1 MLPSGSTSLRQQEVA
16 IQTVYIETSVVS
28 YLRHTPTASAPTVSR
43 QLATRQWWDAD
54 RQSYSLVTSQYVHDE
69 SSAGDGVLAADRL
82 KHLSGISLLTLD
94 PQIDELADEI
104 LARAILPPSAA
115 LDALHIACAAVH
127 RIDFLLT
134 WNCKHIANPV
144 ILPRVFRVIDDF
156 NLPFPVICT
165 PQDMLDFSDEDAH

>member
-1 MLPSGSTSLRQQEVA
+1 MTEEDA

-28 YLRHTPTASAPTVSR
+28 YLRHTPHAAVPTVIK
-43 QLATRQWWDAD
+43 QIATRQWWKQAQG
-54 RQSYSLVTSQYVHDE
+54 RFSLVTSQYVHEEASEGDAIL
-69 SSAGDGVLAADRL
+69 SAERIRNLA
-82 KHLSGISLLTLD
+82 GIPLLILD
-94 PQIDELADEI
+94 AKIDELAAEI
-104 LARAILPPSAA
+104 IDRAILPPSAA
-115 LDALHIACAAVH
+115 FDALHIACAAVH

-165 PQDMLDFSDEDAH
+165 PQDMLDSSDEDAN